1 MTATSKPLLAITLG
15 DPSGIGPEVVAK
27 ALAESGAYEIARP
40 LVVGA
45 LHAVEAGIR
54 DAGGDAAGLRARAVD
69 TVEGAGE
76 SLGTIDVLDDGDY
89 AGADFPQGELS
100 AVSGGAAHAWIER
113 AVRLCQ
119 DGSAAAMVTAP
130 VNKEALSLSGSPDL
144 GHQEVFRRMSGSDY
158 VATMLVSG
166 SLRCM
171 HLSTHRSLKRAA
183 EYVTRENVLMATRLT
198 HRTFE
203 RWGFEKPRIAVAAM
217 NPHGGESG
225 MIGDEEI
232 TDIRPAVE
240 DARREGI
247 DANGPIPA
255 DTVFNQAIAGRWDVV
270 VVMYHDQGHIPIK
283 VYGFEQS
290 VSVNLGIPWI
300 RTSVDHG
307 TAFDIAGKGV
317 AQPVSM
323 REAIKL
329 AAELA
334 TGSRLA

>member
-1 MTATSKPLLAITLG
+1 MAGADRPLLAITLG
-15 DPSGIGPEVVAK
+15 DPSGIGPEVVAR
-27 ALAESGAYEIARP
+27 ALSEERVYEIARP
-40 LVVGA
+40 VVVGA
-45 LHAVEAGIR
+45 LGPMRRGIA
-54 DAGGDAAGLRARAVD
+54 DTGVGFRARPIE

-76 SLGTIDVLDDGDY
+76 EFGVIDVLNVDGFED
-89 AGADFPQGELS
+89 AEFPLGELS
-100 AVSGGAAHAWIER
+100 PVSGKAAHAWIER

-119 DGSAAAMVTAP
+119 DGSADAMVTAP
-130 VNKEALSLSGSPDL
+130 VNKEALRLAGSEDL
-144 GHQEVFRRMSGSDY
+144 GHQEVFKRMSGSDY

-171 HLSTHRSLKRAA
+171 HLSTHRSLIRAA
-183 EYVTRENVLMATRLT
+183 QYATRANILMATRLT
-198 HRTFE
+198 DETFK
-203 RWGFEKPRIAVAAM
+203 RWGFENPRIAVAAL
-217 NPHGGESG
+217 NPHGGENG

-240 DARREGI
+240 DARAEGI

-283 VYGFEQS
+283 VHGFEES

-307 TAFDIAGKGV
+307 TAFDIAGKGI
-317 AQPVSM
+317 AQAVSM

-329 AAELA
+329 ATQLA
-334 TGSRLA
+334 TGVRPA